1 MNHADQQRNRI
12 PDFASREEEAAF
24 WEAHDITDYLNEFQV
39 VDRREVVVAEILDR
53 HHGAP
58 YSRNAQRSAP
68 NGQGAR
74 YRP

>member
-39 VDRREVVVAEILDR
+39 VIDVKWW
-53 HHGAP
+53 
-58 YSRNAQRSAP
+58 SRKIS
-68 NGQGAR
+68 
-74 YRP
+74 RPASRCALLPKC